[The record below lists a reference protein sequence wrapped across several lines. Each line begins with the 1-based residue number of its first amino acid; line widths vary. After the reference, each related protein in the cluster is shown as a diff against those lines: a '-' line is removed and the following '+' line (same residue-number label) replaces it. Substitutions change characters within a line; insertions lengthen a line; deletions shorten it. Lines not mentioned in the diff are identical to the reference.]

1 MDKDEKE
8 LFASLNSKLS
18 IIINLL
24 MRKEDINVK
33 DKVALLENVNI
44 SYKEASKIL
53 GISEKHYSK
62 EKSLLKRRS
71 TKNNDGKVEEV
82 NNQEVK
88 DDQPQVQQQ
97 S

>member
-8 LFASLNSKLS
+8 ILTSLNSKLS

-24 MRKEDINVK
+24 MRKEKLNVK
-33 DKVALLENVNI
+33 DKVALLENINI

-62 EKSLLKRRS
+62 EKSLLKKRNPENS
-71 TKNNDGKVEEV
+71 DGKTEEIK
-82 NNQEVK
+82 NQEF
-88 DDQPQVQQQ
+88 
-97 S
+97 